1 MVPAASA
8 PASPA
13 IVQPADLQNHR
24 PGIVHGLAAGWRV
37 LVLALIGLTLALAI
51 CWPPPALGLELPDQ
65 ASSGARLFENH
76 CAGCHINGG
85 NIIRRR
91 QTLRMAALERNGLA
105 DPQAIAAVA
114 AAGRGQMSGYGE
126 VLGSDGVEAVAAW
139 VWEQAQQ
146 GWPSS

>member
-1 MVPAASA
+1 M
-8 PASPA
+8 
-13 IVQPADLQNHR
+13 
-24 PGIVHGLAAGWRV
+24 GLA
-37 LVLALIGLTLALAI
+37 LVLAV

-65 ASSGARLFENH
+65 AATGAQLFENH

-126 VLGSDGVEAVAAW
+126 VLGRDGVEAVAAW